1 MTWYKNL
8 RIATKLILGFLVV
21 AFVAAVVGIVGLS
34 NIFEINE
41 GDTLL
46 FEKNTLGIAYSGD
59 SSTNFERLRY
69 NALKLVLVETEAD
82 KAEAVSTIEELCT
95 TIENLLL
102 KYQGIIES
110 EEEKAAFEEL
120 SSRWEEYKAYM
131 QQVVNYAQ
139 AGQDAQAENVILVD
153 SDEVGDELRADF
165 LGLMKDNAATG
176 EERAKSNDARA
187 SKAIITMIIVI
198 AIGVIISITL
208 GLYIS
213 RVISTPIKKM
223 VKAADQLALG
233 DVNVNVEADSKDEV
247 GSLAASFGKMVDN
260 IRAQAL
266 AAEKVAAGDLTVEVP
281 ISSPNDLL
289 GNKLA
294 EMVRKNNEV
303 LSDIYAASEQVAIG
317 SKQVSDSSILLSE
330 GATEQSSAIEQLT
343 ASIEEIASQ
352 TTLNAQNANQANEIA
367 EDAKANAK
375 QGNSQMREMLKAMD
389 EINESSTNI
398 SKVIKVIDDIAF
410 QTNIL
415 ALNAAVEAA
424 RAGQHGKGFAVVAE
438 EVRNLAARSANAA
451 KETTDMIEGS
461 IKKSEDG
468 TIIAKNTAQAL
479 DKIVDGIENVATLVS
494 GIANASN
501 EQAISINQ
509 INQGIMQVSQVVQ
522 SNSATSEESAAASE
536 ELSSQANRL
545 KETVNQFKLKTNTSA
560 YNQYE
565 KLSPDVLRMLENMSK
580 AGNNSLGQM
589 PESHEKVINTKPKI
603 TLSDMEFGKY

>member
-21 AFVAAVVGIVGLS
+21 AFISAVVGIVGLS
-34 NIFEINE
+34 NIYEIND

-46 FEKNTLGIAYSGD
+46 YEKYTLGIAYGGEAYGK
-59 SSTNFERLRY
+59 FERLRY
-69 NALKLVLVETEAD
+69 NALKLAIVETEAD
-82 KAEAVSTIEELCT
+82 EAEAIAIIEEMRT
-95 TIENLLL
+95 DIDDLLL
-102 KYQGIIES
+102 KYKDTIKSDEDRDLH
-110 EEEKAAFEEL
+110 EEISL
-120 SSRWEEYKAYM
+120 DWEQYKVYM
-131 QQVVNYAQ
+131 QEVVNYTN
-139 AGQDAQAENVILVD
+139 AGQDAEAEKVIRVD
-153 SDEVGDELRADF
+153 SEELGDKLRTIF
-165 LGLMKDNAATG
+165 NNLMSNNATDA
-176 EERAKSNDARA
+176 EQMAKYNDTVTSNAV
-187 SKAIITMIIVI
+187 KTMIIVI
-198 AIGVIISITL
+198 VIGAIISITL

-266 AAEKVAAGDLTVEVP
+266 AAEKVAAGDLTVEIP

-289 GNKLA
+289 GNKLT